1 MAGMVYATAPTP
13 CRIMAGITDPKYMT
27 MKRTFL
33 FLALFAC
40 LFVPAMAADGGRG
53 LKLWYTTPAD
63 ASAKDD
69 TDAWT
74 DDVEWLKSLPLGN
87 GSLGAMVFGDVPME
101 RIQLNEETMWSG
113 SPQHSD
119 NPEAAANLQRI
130 RQLLFSGK
138 YREATELTNRTQVC
152 VGAGSGHGNGKD
164 VPYGSFQTLGDLW
177 IDFECKDGYTDYYRD
192 LDLEKA
198 VATVS
203 YTQNGV
209 KYRREA
215 FISHPDQVMVVRMT
229 ADRRGALSFTCR
241 MTRPESFSTSS
252 EDGQLIMRG
261 ALDDGKGGTYLNY
274 MARLKAVARGGEVS
288 CSDDALTVSGADEV
302 ILLLAASTDYRL
314 DYPLYKGRDYVNI
327 TRRAIESAERK
338 SYSALLKA
346 HLKEYT
352 PYFGRVS
359 LNLGDAD
366 TDEDDIPTDE
376 RLERVK
382 RGGQDNRLCEL
393 VFQYGRYLLIS
404 SSRPGTMPANLQ
416 GIWANKVQTPW
427 NGDYHTN
434 VNIQMNYWPAE
445 VANLSECQLPLFDL
459 IASLVEPGHETA
471 RVQYGMDGWVVHPIT
486 NIWGYTSPGE
496 SSSWGMHPG
505 GTGWLCQHIGE
516 HYRFTGDKAFLQ
528 RMYPVLKGAV
538 EFYLDWLT
546 TDPKTGKLVSGPAAS
561 PENSFVAPDG
571 SHAQISMGPT
581 HDQQVIWQ
589 LFDDFG
595 MASRELGVDD
605 ALVRRV
611 AEAKDNLAPTK
622 IGHDGRIMEWAEEF
636 EEVEPGH
643 RHISHLFAVHPGAQ
657 INMLQTPALAE
668 AAGKSM
674 DYRIAHGGGHTGWS
688 SAWLIIQYSRLMR
701 GEQAKGSLDTVLR
714 RCVMPN
720 LFMQHPPF
728 QMDANFGTTAGI
740 AEMLLQSHVYDDGA
754 YVLQLLPALPDAW
767 PDGEFSG
774 LKARG
779 GFEVSAKW
787 REGHMVE
794 LRIKSLLGNDFR
806 VWYDGGYIGTDDL
819 GKGKTWVWHSR

>member
-1 MAGMVYATAPTP
+1 
-13 CRIMAGITDPKYMT
+13 
-27 MKRTFL
+27 MKRTLLL
-33 FLALFAC
+33 FLALVC
-40 LFVPAMAADGGRG
+40 PAARIVAADDGPKM
-53 LKLWYTTPAD
+53 KLWYQSPAN
-63 ASAKDD
+63 AAVKDG

-74 DDVEWLKSLPLGN
+74 DDVEWLKALPLGN

-119 NPEAAANLQRI
+119 NPVAAENLQRI
-130 RQLLFSGK
+130 RQLLFEGR

-152 VGAGSGHGNGKD
+152 TGAGSGSGNGKD

-177 IDFECKDGYTDYYRD
+177 IDFDCKDEYTDYYRD
-192 LDLEKA
+192 LDLETA

-203 YTQNGV
+203 YTHDGV
-209 KYRREA
+209 RYRREI
-215 FISHPDQVMVVRMT
+215 FVSRPDQVMVVRMT

-241 MTRPESFSTSS
+241 MTRPERFTTSC
-252 EDGQLIMRG
+252 EDGQLVMSG
-261 ALDDGKGGTYLNY
+261 ALNDGHGGSNLRY
-274 MARLKAVARGGEVS
+274 MARLKAVTRGGETS
-288 CSDDALTVSGADEV
+288 CTDDALRVSGADEV

-327 TRRAIESAERK
+327 TRRAIEQAGHK
-338 SYSALLKA
+338 SYTSLLKA
-346 HLKEYT
+346 HLKEYE
-352 PYFGRVS
+352 PYFDRVS
-359 LNLGDAD
+359 LRLGG
-366 TDEDDIPTDE
+366 DESQDIPTDE

-382 RGGQDNRLCEL
+382 QGADDEHLCEL
-393 VFQYGRYLLIS
+393 MFQYGRYLLIA

-434 VNIQMNYWPAE
+434 VNIQMNYWTAE

-459 IASLVEPGHETA
+459 IASLVKPGHETA

-505 GTGWLCQHIGE
+505 GTGWLCQHICE
-516 HYRFTGDKAFLQ
+516 HYRFTGDKDFLQ

-538 EFYLDWLT
+538 KFYLDWLT
-546 TDPKTGKLVSGPAAS
+546 VDPRSGKLVSGPAAS

-571 SHAQISMGPT
+571 SRAQISMGPT

-595 MASRELGVDD
+595 MASRELGIDD
-605 ALVRRV
+605 DLVHRV
-611 AEAKDNLAPTK
+611 AVAKANLAPTK

-657 INMLQTPALAE
+657 INMLQTPELAA

-688 SAWLIIQYSRLMR
+688 SAWLIIQYARLLR

-720 LFMQHPPF
+720 LFTQHPPF

-740 AEMLLQSHVYDDGA
+740 AEMLLQSHVYDNGA
-754 YVLQLLPALPDAW
+754 YVLQLLPALPAAW
-767 PDGEFSG
+767 PDGEFTG

-779 GFEVSAKW
+779 GFEVSARW
-787 REGHMVE
+787 QAGRMVE
-794 LRIKSLLGNDFR
+794 LRVKSLLGNDFR
-806 VWYDGGYIGTDDL
+806 VWYDGDYIASEKIGR
-819 GKGKTWVWHSR
+819 GKTWVWRSR

>member
-1 MAGMVYATAPTP
+1 
-13 CRIMAGITDPKYMT
+13 
-27 MKRTFL
+27 MKRTLLL
-33 FLALFAC
+33 FLALVC
-40 LFVPAMAADGGRG
+40 PAVRIVASDDGPKM
-53 LKLWYTTPAD
+53 KLWYLSPANAAVMD
-63 ASAKDD
+63 G

-74 DDVEWLKSLPLGN
+74 DDVEWLKALPLGN

-119 NPEAAANLQRI
+119 NPVAAENLQRI
-130 RQLLFSGK
+130 RQLLFEGR

-152 VGAGSGHGNGKD
+152 TGAGSGSGNGKD

-177 IDFECKDGYTDYYRD
+177 IDFDCKDEYTDYYRD
-192 LDLEKA
+192 LDLETA

-203 YTQNGV
+203 YTQDGV
-209 KYRREA
+209 RYRREI
-215 FISHPDQVMVVRMT
+215 FVSRPDQVMVVRMT

-241 MTRPESFSTSS
+241 MTRPERFTTSC
-252 EDGQLIMRG
+252 EDGQLVMSG
-261 ALDDGKGGTYLNY
+261 ALNDGYGGSNLRY
-274 MARLKAVARGGEVS
+274 MARLKAVTHGGETS
-288 CSDDALTVSGADEV
+288 CTDDALRVSGADEV

-327 TRRAIESAERK
+327 TRRAIEQAGHK
-338 SYSALLKA
+338 SYTSLLKA
-346 HLKEYT
+346 HLKEYE
-352 PYFGRVS
+352 PYFDRVS
-359 LNLGDAD
+359 LRLGG
-366 TDEDDIPTDE
+366 DESQDIPTDE

-382 RGGQDNRLCEL
+382 QGADDEHLCEL
-393 VFQYGRYLLIS
+393 MFQYGRYLLIA

-445 VANLSECQLPLFDL
+445 VANLSECQLPLFNL
-459 IASLVEPGHETA
+459 IASLVKPGHETA
-471 RVQYGMDGWVVHPIT
+471 RVQYGMRGWVVHPIT

-496 SSSWGMHPG
+496 TSSWGMHPG
-505 GTGWLCQHIGE
+505 GTGWLCQHICE
-516 HYRFTGDKAFLQ
+516 HYRFTGDKDFLQ

-538 EFYLDWLT
+538 KFYLDWLT
-546 TDPKTGKLVSGPAAS
+546 VDPRSGKLVSGPAAS

-571 SHAQISMGPT
+571 SRAQISMGPT

-595 MASRELGVDD
+595 MASRELGIDD
-605 ALVRRV
+605 DLVRRV
-611 AEAKDNLAPTK
+611 AAAKANLAPTK

-657 INMLQTPALAE
+657 INMLQTPELAT

-688 SAWLIIQYSRLMR
+688 SAWLIIQYARLLR

-720 LFMQHPPF
+720 LFTQHPPF

-740 AEMLLQSHVYDDGA
+740 AEMLLQSHVYDSGT
-754 YVLQLLPALPDAW
+754 YVLQLLPALPAAW
-767 PDGEFSG
+767 PDGEFTG

-779 GFEVSAKW
+779 GFEVSARW
-787 REGHMVE
+787 QAGRMVE
-794 LRIKSLLGNDFR
+794 LRVKSLLGNDFS
-806 VWYDGGYIGTDDL
+806 VWYDGDYIASE
-819 GKGKTWVWHSR
+819 KISRGKTWVWRSR

>member
-1 MAGMVYATAPTP
+1 MKRILLLFMAAMCSAATA
-13 CRIMAGITDPKYMT
+13 A
-27 MKRTFL
+27 
-33 FLALFAC
+33 
-40 LFVPAMAADGGRG
+40 AADDGHG

-63 ASAKDD
+63 ASAKDS

-74 DDVEWLKSLPLGN
+74 DDAEWLKALPLGN
-87 GSLGAMVFGDVPME
+87 GSFGAMVFGDVPME

-130 RQLLFSGK
+130 RQLLFEGR

-152 VGAGSGHGNGKD
+152 VGAGSGYGNGKD

-177 IDFECKDGYTDYYRD
+177 IDFDCKDGYTDYYRD
-192 LDLEKA
+192 LDLETA
-198 VATVS
+198 VTTVS

-215 FISHPDQVMVVRMT
+215 FVSQPDQVMVVRMT
-229 ADRRGALSFTCR
+229 ADSRGALSFTCR
-241 MTRPESFSTSS
+241 MTRPESFTTSCES
-252 EDGQLIMRG
+252 DQMIMRG
-261 ALDDGKGGTYLNY
+261 ALNDGKGGTYLNY
-274 MARLKAVARGGEVS
+274 MVRLKAIARGGEVT
-288 CSDDALTVSGADEV
+288 CEGDRVRVSGADEV
-302 ILLLAASTDYRL
+302 VLLLAASTDYRL

-327 TRRAIESAERK
+327 TRRAIEQAGKK
-338 SYSALLKA
+338 SYASLLKA
-346 HLKEYT
+346 HLKEYK
-352 PYFGRVS
+352 PYFDRVS
-359 LNLGDAD
+359 LSLGAAGSQQ
-366 TDEDDIPTDE
+366 DIPTDE
-376 RLERVK
+376 RIANVK
-382 RGGQDNRLCEL
+382 QGGQDTHLCEL
-393 VFQYGRYLLIS
+393 MFQYGRYLLIA

-445 VANLSECQLPLFDL
+445 VTNLSECQLPLFDL
-459 IASLVEPGHETA
+459 IASLVKPGHETA
-471 RVQYGMDGWVVHPIT
+471 RVQYGMGGWVVHPIT

-516 HYRFTGDKAFLQ
+516 HYRFTGDKEFLR

-546 TDPKTGKLVSGPAAS
+546 VDPRSGKLVSGPAAS

-571 SHAQISMGPT
+571 SNAQISMGPT

-611 AEAKDNLAPTK
+611 AEAKANLAPTK
-622 IGHDGRIMEWAEEF
+622 IGSDGRIMEWAEEF
-636 EEVEPGH
+636 KEVEPGH

-657 INMLQTPALAE
+657 INMLQTPELAE

-688 SAWLIIQYSRLMR
+688 SAWLIIQYARLMR
-701 GEQAKGSLDTVLR
+701 GEQAKGSLDTVLK

-720 LFMQHPPF
+720 LFAQHPPF

-740 AEMLLQSHVYDDGA
+740 AEMLLQSHVYDNGA
-754 YVLQLLPALPDAW
+754 YVLQMLPALPSAW
-767 PDGEFSG
+767 ADGEFTG

-779 GFEVSAKW
+779 GFEVSARW
-787 REGHMVE
+787 ESGRMVE
-794 LRIKSLLGNDFR
+794 MRVKSLLGNDFR
-806 VWYDGGYIGTDDL
+806 VWYNGEYIDA
-819 GKGKTWVWHSR
+819 GKIAAGKTWVWHSR